1 MHNGLVQA
9 QIKQVINTFISKLF
23 EIFGDFFS
31 QLFIIGVQTIK
42 GSVILPRAEFVF
54 ILFGQLGKQFSRRVV
69 FTVVR

>member
-23 EIFGDFFS
+23 GIFGDFFS

-54 ILFGQLGKQFSRRVV
+54 ILFSQLGKQFSRRVV